1 MMQAEQGGGNVE
13 KEQFEIQN
21 TNPGEQNGEAPREG
35 HSYLCVFD
43 IRPNGIGTSH
53 SEHRESFKTTGRLK
67 TNEADAIAKI
77 DAETFANKYLK
88 EHPNTT
94 CSIKHLYRCIHEEP
108 VIHIYP
114 QY

>member
-1 MMQAEQGGGNVE
+1 MK

-21 TNPGEQNGEAPREG
+21 TDPEEENGEEPREG

-43 IRPNGIGTSH
+43 IRPNGIGASH
-53 SEHRESFKTTGRLK
+53 NERRESFKLHGRLK

-77 DAETFANKYLK
+77 DAEAFANKYLK
-88 EHPNTT
+88 EHPGET
-94 CSIKHLYRCIHEEP
+94 CSIKHLYRCMNEEP
-108 VIHIYP
+108 LIHIYP